1 MNKKN
6 VISFLNMKGGVGKT
20 TLCKEI
26 AYYLSEKEKKKILVI
41 DIDPQS
47 NCTQSF
53 FEKFKIFEGEDIKKD
68 LNKKREIPSIQNI
81 FKRTEIIDEN
91 VEKEKTICKLSDTL
105 DIIPGEL
112 ETIFMER
119 ETSGSVEQK
128 LYNFIEDYRIK
139 EEYDFIFID
148 CPPTYSFYTIS
159 SLLASDYYFVP
170 LKPDIYSLF
179 GLDLLERVIK
189 EITKSYRANFRIKSI
204 QNLGVIFTMIKE
216 EQKGR
221 KIQRVKQIKENKMF
235 KNMYFFKNNF
245 RYYDKI
251 NTSKLQSFI
260 LDRKDKGLMS
270 NLDDI
275 CQEFI
280 ERMSELNESNNKI
293 R

>member
-1 MNKKN
+1 MSKKN
-6 VISFLNMKGGVGKT
+6 IISFLNMKGGVGKT

-26 AYYLSEKEKKKILVI
+26 GYYLSEKEKKKILII

-53 FEKFKIFEGEDIKKD
+53 FDKFKIIGKK
-68 LNKKREIPSIQNI
+68 EIQNIFNQKSELPSIQNI

-91 VEKEKTICKLSDTL
+91 IEIEKIICKLSDTL

-128 LYNFIEDYRIK
+128 LYNFIEDYNMK
-139 EEYDFIFID
+139 EKYDFIFID

-159 SLLASDYYFVP
+159 SLLASDYYFVS

-189 EITKSYRANFRIKSI
+189 EIKKNYRANFSLKPI

-216 EQKGR
+216 EQKG
-221 KIQRVKQIKENKMF
+221 KKMQRIEQIKSNSKFE
-235 KNMYFFKNNF
+235 NMYFFKNNF

-251 NTSKLQSFI
+251 NTLKLDSFI
-260 LDRKDKGLMS
+260 LDRNDKGLTE
-270 NLDDI
+270 NLSLI
-275 CQEFI
+275 SREFI
-280 ERMSELNESNNKI
+280 ERMSDLNEI
-293 R
+293 IT